1 MRNHDQTQFVAQI
14 LHLLDLRKCAVL
26 VEIGDFV
33 DHLGFVVVIFLQED
47 ARIRLVEFYFAPNQ
61 VNENRIGDLPEKG
74 AVRSNNQ
81 LLLILCSH
89 I

>member
-47 ARIRLVEFYFAPNQ
+47 ARIRLVEFYFASNQ
-61 VNENRIGDLPEKG
+61 VNENRIGDLSEKG
-74 AVRSNNQ
+74 AVRSNKQ